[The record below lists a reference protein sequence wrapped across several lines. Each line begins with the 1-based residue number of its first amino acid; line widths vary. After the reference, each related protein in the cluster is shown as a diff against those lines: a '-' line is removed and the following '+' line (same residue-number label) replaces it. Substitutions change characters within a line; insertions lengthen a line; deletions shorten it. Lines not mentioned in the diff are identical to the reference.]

1 VKIHS
6 FAAFLS
12 GLLVIGLL
20 GGCTAASP
28 ETASSQPEVVAD
40 PDATVV
46 KNQLAQWGQWGG
58 YGTVYITPEVITP
71 KSPSDFLELTFT
83 GLSDKETFDRRVD
96 DFVKNPSY
104 VFTASFRCAT
114 ETVDVVVNSEFTQEK
129 ALQEAERF
137 AYLLGQ
143 MPLGLRGLVREI
155 WVHDGNELAGGG
167 NESILVHSGYAD
179 QEKDFIEEVFVHEAA
194 HTSLDYDQGGIVDR
208 KLWAAAI
215 ASDGVF
221 VSEYSAEFP
230 DREDIAESYGAYLI
244 WALHRDQGIFSEVAQ
259 LIQAVIPARLKYFE
273 SLGPDFGPLS
283 AQCG

>member
-1 VKIHS
+1 MKIHS
-6 FAAFLS
+6 FAAFLC

-179 QEKDFIEEVFVHEAA
+179 QEKDFIEEVFAHEAA

-208 KLWAAAI
+208 KLWAAAV

>member
-1 VKIHS
+1 MKIHS

-179 QEKDFIEEVFVHEAA
+179 QEKDFIEEVFAHEAA

-208 KLWAAAI
+208 KLWAAAV

>member
-1 VKIHS
+1 MKTHS

-28 ETASSQPEVVAD
+28 ETASSQPEVE
-40 PDATVV
+40 
-46 KNQLAQWGQWGG
+46 QLAQWGEWGG
-58 YGTVYITPEVITP
+58 YGTVYLTPEVITP
-71 KSPSDFLELTFT
+71 ESPSDFLDLTFT

-114 ETVDVVVNSEFTQEK
+114 EPVDVVVNSEFTQEK

-143 MPLGLRGLVREI
+143 IPLGPRGLVREI

-167 NESILVHSGYAD
+167 NDSILVYSGYAD

-194 HTSLDYDQGGIVDR
+194 HTSLEFDYGGIGDR
-208 KLWAAAI
+208 ELWAAAV

-259 LIQAVIPARLKYFE
+259 LIEAVIPARLKYFE

-283 AQCG
+283 AECG

>member
-1 VKIHS
+1 MKIHS

-179 QEKDFIEEVFVHEAA
+179 QEKDFIEEVFAHEAA

>member
-179 QEKDFIEEVFVHEAA
+179 QEKDFIEEVFAHEAA

-208 KLWAAAI
+208 KLWAAAV

>member
-1 VKIHS
+1 MKTHS

-58 YGTVYITPEVITP
+58 YGTVYLTPEVITP
-71 KSPSDFLELTFT
+71 ESPSDFLELTFI

-114 ETVDVVVNSEFTQEK
+114 EPVDVVVNSEFTQEK

-143 MPLGLRGLVREI
+143 LPLGLRGLVREI

-179 QEKDFIEEVFVHEAA
+179 QEKDFIEEVFAHEAA
-194 HTSLDYDQGGIVDR
+194 HTSLEFDYGGIGDR
-208 KLWAAAI
+208 ELWAAAV

-221 VSEYSAEFP
+221 VSEYSTEFP

-259 LIQAVIPARLKYFE
+259 LIEAVIPARLKYFE

-283 AQCG
+283 AECG

>member
-179 QEKDFIEEVFVHEAA
+179 QEKDFIEEVFAHEAA

>member
-1 VKIHS
+1 MKIHS

-58 YGTVYITPEVITP
+58 YGTVYLTPEVITP
-71 KSPSDFLELTFT
+71 ESPSDFLELTFI

-114 ETVDVVVNSEFTQEK
+114 EPVDVVVNSEFTQEK

-143 MPLGLRGLVREI
+143 LPLGLRELVREI

-167 NESILVHSGYAD
+167 NDSILVYSGYAD

-194 HTSLDYDQGGIVDR
+194 HTSLEFDYGGIGDR
-208 KLWAAAI
+208 ELWAAAV

-221 VSEYSAEFP
+221 VSEYSTEFP

-259 LIQAVIPARLKYFE
+259 LIEAVIPARLKYFE

-283 AQCG
+283 AECG

>member
-1 VKIHS
+1 MKTHS

-58 YGTVYITPEVITP
+58 YGTVYLTPEVITP
-71 KSPSDFLELTFT
+71 ESPSDFLELTFI

-114 ETVDVVVNSEFTQEK
+114 EPVDVVVNSEFTQEK

-143 MPLGLRGLVREI
+143 LPLGLRELVREI

-179 QEKDFIEEVFVHEAA
+179 QEKDFIEEVFAHEAA
-194 HTSLDYDQGGIVDR
+194 HTSLEFDYGGIGDR
-208 KLWAAAI
+208 ELWAAAV

-221 VSEYSAEFP
+221 VSEYSTEFP

-259 LIQAVIPARLKYFE
+259 LIEAVIPARLKYFE

-283 AQCG
+283 AECG

>member
-1 VKIHS
+1 MKTHS

-58 YGTVYITPEVITP
+58 YGTVYLTPEVITP
-71 KSPSDFLELTFT
+71 ESPSDFLELTFI

-114 ETVDVVVNSEFTQEK
+114 EPVDVVVNSEFTQEK

-143 MPLGLRGLVREI
+143 LPLGLRGLVREI

-179 QEKDFIEEVFVHEAA
+179 QEKDFIEEVFAHEAA
-194 HTSLDYDQGGIVDR
+194 HTSLEFDYGGIGDR
-208 KLWAAAI
+208 KLWAAAV

-221 VSEYSAEFP
+221 VSEYSTEFP

-259 LIQAVIPARLKYFE
+259 LIEAVIPARLKYFE

-283 AQCG
+283 AECG

>member
-1 VKIHS
+1 MKTHS

-58 YGTVYITPEVITP
+58 YGTVYLTPEVITP
-71 KSPSDFLELTFT
+71 ESPSDFLELTFI

-114 ETVDVVVNSEFTQEK
+114 EPVDVVVNSEFTQEK

-143 MPLGLRGLVREI
+143 LPLGLRGLVREI

-194 HTSLDYDQGGIVDR
+194 HTSLEFDYGGIGDR
-208 KLWAAAI
+208 ELWAAAV

-221 VSEYSAEFP
+221 VSEYSTEFP

-259 LIQAVIPARLKYFE
+259 LIEAVIPARLKYFE

-283 AQCG
+283 AECG

>member
-1 VKIHS
+1 MKIHS

-20 GGCTAASP
+20 GACTAASP

-58 YGTVYITPEVITP
+58 YGTVYLTPEVITP
-71 KSPSDFLELTFT
+71 ESPSDFLELTFI

-114 ETVDVVVNSEFTQEK
+114 EPVDVVVNSEFTQEK

-143 MPLGLRGLVREI
+143 LPLGLRELVREI

-167 NESILVHSGYAD
+167 NDSILVYSGYAD

-194 HTSLDYDQGGIVDR
+194 HTSLEFDYGGIGDR
-208 KLWAAAI
+208 ELWAAAV

-221 VSEYSAEFP
+221 VSEYSTEFP

-259 LIQAVIPARLKYFE
+259 LIEAVIPARLKYFE

-283 AQCG
+283 AECG

>member
-1 VKIHS
+1 MKIHS

-129 ALQEAERF
+129 ALQEAESF

-179 QEKDFIEEVFVHEAA
+179 QEKDFIEEVFAHEAA

>member
-6 FAAFLS
+6 FAAFLC

-179 QEKDFIEEVFVHEAA
+179 QEKDFIEEVFAHEAA

-208 KLWAAAI
+208 KLWAAAV

>member
-1 VKIHS
+1 MKIHS